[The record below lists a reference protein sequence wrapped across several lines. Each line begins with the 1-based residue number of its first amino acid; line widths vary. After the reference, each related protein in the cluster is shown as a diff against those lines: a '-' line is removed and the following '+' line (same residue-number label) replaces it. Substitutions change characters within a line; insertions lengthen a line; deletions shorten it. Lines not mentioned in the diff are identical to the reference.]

1 MTAAIKTLWKQA
13 LNTFEERTSSGFK
26 LCQKKFDKLRN
37 LMNKITAEDVNL
49 NKQILDFIQVQ
60 HAPMWVID
68 IFQNQDFAISIFIL
82 KHGFTMPI
90 HDHPGMYGFLK
101 VISGVVQ
108 VNNYTLKANEDH
120 TIRLNKEEMAYRHK
134 PITLHSNSPACTLT
148 PKEKNL
154 HEITCI
160 EGPAAF
166 LDILSPPY
174 DVDIDSGK
182 GPRPCRFFKTVSSSK
197 ACTDTSDIIEEVKL
211 VVIEGQPDFYSGS
224 LKYTG
229 PPLM

>member
-13 LNTFEERTSSGFK
+13 LNTFEERSNVGFK
-26 LCQKKFDKLRN
+26 LCQKNFDKLRY

-68 IFQNQDFAISIFIL
+68 IFENKDFAISIFIL

-108 VNNYTLKANEDH
+108 VNNYTLKANEDR
-120 TIRLNKEEMAYRHK
+120 TIRLNEEVMAFGHK
-134 PITLHSNSPACTLT
+134 PISLHSNSPACTLT
-148 PKEKNL
+148 PRDKNL

-174 DVDIDSGK
+174 DVDESGK
-182 GPRPCRFFKTVSSSK
+182 GPRPCTFFKTIDSSEL
-197 ACTDTSDIIEEVKL
+197 CTDSPDIVEEVKL
-211 VVIEGQPDFYSGS
+211 MVIEGPPDFYSGS

>member
-13 LNTFEERTSSGFK
+13 LNTFEERSNVGFK
-26 LCQKKFDKLRN
+26 LCQKNFDKLRY

-68 IFQNQDFAISIFIL
+68 IFENKDFAISIFIL

-101 VISGVVQ
+101 VISGIVQ

-120 TIRLNKEEMAYRHK
+120 TIRLNKEAL
-134 PITLHSNSPACTLT
+134 LHFW
-148 PKEKNL
+148 
-154 HEITCI
+154 I
-160 EGPAAF
+160 
-166 LDILSPPY
+166 
-174 DVDIDSGK
+174 
-182 GPRPCRFFKTVSSSK
+182 
-197 ACTDTSDIIEEVKL
+197 
-211 VVIEGQPDFYSGS
+211 YSV
-224 LKYTG
+224 L
-229 PPLM
+229 LMM

>member
-13 LNTFEERTSSGFK
+13 LNTFEERSNVGFK
-26 LCQKKFDKLRN
+26 LCQKNFDKLRY

-68 IFQNQDFAISIFIL
+68 IFENKDFAISIFIL

-101 VISGVVQ
+101 VISGIVQ

-120 TIRLNKEEMAYRHK
+120 TIRLNKEVMALRHK
-134 PITLHSNSPACTLT
+134 PISLHSNSAACTLT
-148 PKEKNL
+148 PRDKNL

-174 DVDIDSGK
+174 DVDDCGK
-182 GPRPCRFFKTVSSSK
+182 GPRPCTFFKTVSSSK
-197 ACTDTSDIIEEVKL
+197 LCTDSPDIVEEVKL
-211 VVIEGQPDFYSGS
+211 VVIEGPPDFCSGS

-229 PPLM
+229 PPLI

>member
-1 MTAAIKTLWKQA
+1 MTTAIKTLWKQA
-13 LNTFEERTSSGFK
+13 LNTFEERSNVGFK
-26 LCQKKFDKLRN
+26 LCQKNFDKLRY

-49 NKQILDFIQVQ
+49 NKQILDFIEVQ

-68 IFQNQDFAISIFIL
+68 IFENKDFAISIFIL

-101 VISGVVQ
+101 VINGVVE
-108 VNNYTLKANEDH
+108 VNNYTLKTNEDH
-120 TIRLNKEEMAYRHK
+120 TIRLNKEVMAFRHK
-134 PITLHSNSPACTLT
+134 PVSLHSNSPACTLT
-148 PKEKNL
+148 PKDKNL

-174 DVDIDSGK
+174 DVDDSGK
-182 GPRPCRFFKTVSSSK
+182 GPRPCTFFKTVSSSK
-197 ACTDTSDIIEEVKL
+197 SCTDSSDIIEEVKL
-211 VVIEGQPDFYSGS
+211 VVIEDPPDFYSGS